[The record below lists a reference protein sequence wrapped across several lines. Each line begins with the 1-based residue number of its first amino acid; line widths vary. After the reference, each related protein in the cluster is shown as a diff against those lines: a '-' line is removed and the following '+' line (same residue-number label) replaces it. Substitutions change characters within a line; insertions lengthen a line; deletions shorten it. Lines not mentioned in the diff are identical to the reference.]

1 MVHEMRLKY
10 DKYWGK
16 WEKQNDFMYFVV
28 LLDPTM
34 KTFLVDHGFRKMITY
49 RITKEKPLTESAI
62 KVMVEKMIGE
72 VKDRMGVLFGMY
84 KERLDNS
91 NVDWVRI
98 RDHKFHHLLLMEIMT
113 F

>member
-10 DKYWGK
+10 DKYWGN
-16 WEKQNDFMYFVV
+16 WEKLNDFMYFAV

-34 KTFLVDHGFRKMITY
+34 KTFLVEHGFRKMINY

-62 KVMVEKMIGE
+62 EAMVEKMIGE